1 MCTAVNY
8 KGSSQYFG
16 RTLDI
21 SYSYDERVIITPR
34 KYEIKLRHR
43 TDPITSHYAI
53 VGMAAFNEDFPL
65 YYDAMNE
72 AGLAMAGLNFPYNS
86 TYFSPDVENKVLNIA
101 SFELIPY
108 VLSLCDSADKAK
120 RLIQDI
126 IITDIPFN
134 KDFPPAPLH
143 WIVSDKKRSIVI
155 EQTKEGLKVYDNPVG
170 VLTNNPPFPYHI
182 ENLINYTDLS
192 SENPVRTIPDVLKNS
207 YSFGLGTLSLPG
219 DFSSISR
226 FVRACYVSRNSVPA
240 NTERLSVNRFF
251 DILASVSVPYGCV
264 KNNNGDF
271 HYTIYSSCCNLDKG
285 IYYHK
290 THDNNRIRACQLQ
303 NYDLDTSEII
313 LTER

>member
-8 KGSSQYFG
+8 KGFDHYFG

-21 SYSYDERVIITPR
+21 SYSYNEQVIITPR

-43 TDPITSHYAI
+43 AEPIRSHYAI
-53 VGMAAFNEDFPL
+53 IGMAAFTEDFPL

-72 AGLAMAGLNFPYNS
+72 MGLAMAGLNFPYNS
-86 TYFSPDVENKVLNIA
+86 TYFSPDVENKKLNIA

-108 VLSLCDSADKAK
+108 ILSLCESTERVK
-120 RLIQDI
+120 RLMQDI
-126 IITDIPFN
+126 VITDDPFDR
-134 KDFPPAPLH
+134 DFPPAPLH
-143 WIVSDKKRSIVI
+143 WIVSDKDKSIVI
-155 EQTKEGLKVYDNPVG
+155 EQTAQGLNVYDNPVG

-192 SENPVRTIPDVLKNS
+192 PDNPIRTIPEILKNC

-226 FVRACYVSRNSVPA
+226 FVRACYVSRNTAPA
-240 NTERLSVNRFF
+240 DNERLSVNRFF

-264 KNNNGDF
+264 KNDKGDF
-271 HYTIYSSCCNLDKG
+271 HYTIYASCCNLDRG
-285 IYYHK
+285 IYYHN
-290 THDNNRIRACQLQ
+290 THNDNRIRAVRMKE
-303 NYDLDTSEII
+303 YDLDSSEMI
-313 LTER
+313 LK